1 LKKYIVGVIL
11 NLLKKETGVNPVR
24 ARRRKARKTVF
35 LPCAAN
41 KGHAIGKPRRRKTGV
56 PQSEY
61 FLSEVPLKRECRKNG
76 KK

>member
-1 LKKYIVGVIL
+1 MKKYIVGVIL

-41 KGHAIGKPRRRKTGV
+41 KGHAIGKPRRRKTG
-56 PQSEY
+56 
-61 FLSEVPLKRECRKNG
+61 CRSRNIF
-76 KK
+76 